1 MPQWSEALGKGYRNV
16 WNRASIQL
24 KDVAKAEK
32 AAKGVIADRDR
43 YKAVQDATNGVR
55 WWWIAAVHERE
66 SYRSFAGALHNGQR
80 IIGTNKKT
88 TIVPKGRGPFASWND
103 AAVDALR
110 LKKLDDIGPAGWT
123 LERALYEWERYN
135 GFGYFGKINSP
146 YVWASTTVEQTGKFT
161 RDHFFDPNH
170 DDVQLGTA
178 SILKALVEMDDEIA
192 SGLGL
197 GPKRETVPQADMPD
211 DMPRT
216 VGELQT
222 ALAATMGVDE
232 ITIAATV
239 KRA

>member
-1 MPQWSEALGKGYRNV
+1 MPVWSEALGKGYRNV

-24 KDVAKAEK
+24 KEAGKLQKVVRGILKDKE
-32 AAKGVIADRDR
+32 R
-43 YKAVQDATNGVR
+43 YEAVQDASNGVP
-55 WWWIAAVHERE
+55 WWWIAAVHQRE
-66 SYRSFAGALHNGQR
+66 SGRSFAGVLHNGER
-80 IIGTNKKT
+80 IIGTSKT
-88 TIVPKGRGPFASWND
+88 TTKVPPGRGPFGSWND

-110 LKKLDDIGPAGWT
+110 LKKLDDIGSAEWT

-222 ALAATMGVDE
+222 ALAAAMGVDE